1 MHLRAV
7 NLEIKMLSHKEIKL
21 NIYFYC
27 NKLTE
32 CNYIKFLWLSKSW
45 LDMEALVF
53 VLSFT
58 HFSYKS
64 NQSPLRSINF

>member
-53 VLSFT
+53 VLSFYNRY
-58 HFSYKS
+58 HHLLEFY
-64 NQSPLRSINF
+64 PLLL